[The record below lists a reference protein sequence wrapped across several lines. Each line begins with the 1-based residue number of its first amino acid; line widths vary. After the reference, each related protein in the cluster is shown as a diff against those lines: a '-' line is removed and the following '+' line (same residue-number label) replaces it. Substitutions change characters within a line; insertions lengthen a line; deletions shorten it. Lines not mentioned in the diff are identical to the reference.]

1 MLFSE
6 IHAVYCVNHT
16 KHVHAP
22 NGLNPEFLN
31 VRVGGM

>member
-1 MLFSE
+1 
-6 IHAVYCVNHT
+6 VNHT